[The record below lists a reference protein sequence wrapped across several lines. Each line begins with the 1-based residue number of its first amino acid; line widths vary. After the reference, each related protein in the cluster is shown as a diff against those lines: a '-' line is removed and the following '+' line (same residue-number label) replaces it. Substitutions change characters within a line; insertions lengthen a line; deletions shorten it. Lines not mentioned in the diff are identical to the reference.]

1 MTRVLL
7 VVFLLFL
14 CLTPPA
20 SASPSL
26 LTADPGTNSTISVAP
41 RDVRLTFDRTIAGAG
56 PYSIAV
62 TGGGEQWSEP
72 MIGADD
78 TVLTV
83 PLRPAMPAGDYLVS
97 YELTPPD
104 GVQVKGEY
112 RFSLQGRAATPWW
125 VWLVVGATVVGVA
138 ATAYRLAHR

>member
-7 VVFLLFL
+7 VLSFLLL
-14 CLTPPA
+14 CLAPPA
-20 SASPSL
+20 SASPAL
-26 LTADPGTNSTISVAP
+26 VNATPAEDSTISVAP
-41 RDVRLTFDRTIAGAG
+41 QILRLTFDRTIAGAG

-62 TGGGEQWSEP
+62 TGGGRQWTEP

-78 TVLTV
+78 TVLAV

-104 GVQVKGEY
+104 GVPLKGEY
-112 RFSLQGRAATPWW
+112 RFVLRDRASPPWW
-125 VWLVVGATVVGVA
+125 SWLLIGSAVVAVA
-138 ATAYRLAHR
+138 ATAYRLARR